1 MCIRSTSVSSSHSLW
16 RRSICPRDWRPCLYQ
31 PSGAARGT
39 KWPPHTALYPFPLS
53 CIYDPLRADQPVAA
67 GWCSALLVTRVRYI
81 TVRHSVHWSNV
92 LWGTCR
98 LQVIWVV
105 RAKTPVLN
113 YPKHTV
119 MHVLAYRNT
128 VMHALRYS
136 HTDIRVPT
144 VIFVFYFLGMGA
156 RSLRGGNFNRYV
168 LSQNEVLQV
177 GKYNCFSVHRA

>member
-1 MCIRSTSVSSSHSLW
+1 MPPWLTTLPLSTF
-16 RRSICPRDWRPCLYQ
+16 R
-31 PSGAARGT
+31 SGARDKMTPPYCPIPLPPLLHLWPLACRPASGRWMMLSPAR
-39 KWPPHTALYPFPLS
+39 HARE
-53 CIYDPLRADQPVAA
+53 IDQETWV
-67 GWCSALLVTRVRYI
+67 YI

-144 VIFVFYFLGMGA
+144 EIFVFYFLGMGA